1 MKHNHTRPRGR
12 VRRLLRVMPAALF
25 FCFAWPSL
33 EAQDLDVFAH
43 PLAAGALPRYTAIC
57 AELAARPL
65 VKGSFALTKTLPRL
79 NRSLVSRGDFI
90 IAAEQGM
97 VWETRSP
104 FPSTLIVGRDFMAQS
119 TPGGTKSKIDA
130 RGNELFMSIAD
141 TMSALFTGNAEKLRE
156 GFDQY
161 FMETAGGTG
170 WTVGLVPRE
179 RTVRSFMERIVLSGS
194 ASDGGGGALIRSI
207 VIYEPGGG
215 SAAYALSD
223 HRFPA
228 ALDAGEAAL
237 FSID

>member
-1 MKHNHTRPRGR
+1 MKYKYLRQRGR
-12 VRRLLRVMPAALF
+12 EQLVMRIIPAALF
-25 FCFAWPSL
+25 FCFVWSGL
-33 EAQDLDVFAH
+33 GAQGLDVFAH
-43 PLAAGALPRYTAIC
+43 PLADALPRYTAIC

-65 VKGSFALTKTLPRL
+65 IKGSFKLAKTLPRL
-79 NRSLVSRGDFI
+79 SRSLVSQGDFI

-104 FPSTLIVGRDFMAQS
+104 FPSTMIVGRDFVAQS

-130 RGNELFMSIAD
+130 RGNELFMSMAD

-156 GFDQY
+156 GFDCY
-161 FMETAGGTG
+161 FVENGDGTV
-170 WTVGLVPRE
+170 WTMGLVPRE
-179 RTVRSFMERIVLSGS
+179 WTVRSFMERIILSGN
-194 ASDGGGGALIRSI
+194 AGGGGGGALIRSI

-215 SAAYALSD
+215 SVAYALSD

-228 ALDAGEAAL
+228 ALEPSEAAL